1 MGRNG
6 TLETM
11 IRRMSFL
18 IFDSSLL
25 WDFAFGEFASYRFD
39 KVNRLPLILTRSREI
54 NYGPATTILLVVDE
68 VIKVA
73 DAYFVTSVGEEVAER
88 RARTRA
94 DGTKVENAAEE
105 RNACVMATSMYEN
118 LQTNE

>member
-1 MGRNG
+1 
-6 TLETM
+6 
-11 IRRMSFL
+11 MSFL
-18 IFDSSLL
+18 IFGSSLL

-39 KVNRLPLILTRSREI
+39 KVNRLPLTLTRSREI

-88 RARTRA
+88 PRRKA

-105 RNACVMATSMYEN
+105 RNACVMATSMHEN